1 MLRKITRYYRDSY
14 AGLGRPA
21 WVLFFAQLINSSG
34 SMVLFFLTLYL
45 TRRLGFPVP
54 RAGLVLSLWG
64 FGQLGGSALGGWL
77 SDRLGPARV
86 QLASLLGCG
95 GFFTLLG
102 QVSVFPAIV
111 ALVLLAALAN
121 GALYPA
127 NMTSMTRV
135 CPPEI
140 RSRGFALNRL
150 ANNLGFTL
158 APVLGGFLAMRDYRL
173 LFWVDGLTSLAAAM
187 IFRVFFRDESPAAT
201 TKTKTPQALVQ
212 ARGPWRDGGLFVLLG
227 LWFFLAI
234 IFIQLYST
242 YCLYLREGYGL
253 PENRIGWLLLVNT
266 LLIVTIEMPLLHAI
280 RRAMPMRMV
289 ALGSAFTGIGFALMP
304 FGRGWFFAALSVAV
318 WTAGEMLSM
327 PLFMGL
333 IAGRASREHQGRTLG
348 LASFAFNLA
357 FIVGPVAGTAIYQ
370 SLGPT
375 TLWLGCG
382 LLGLSVCAGLI
393 WLDLR
398 EGRSTPP

>member
-45 TRRLGFPVP
+45 TRHLGFSVP

-86 QLASLLGCG
+86 QWASLVGCG
-95 GFFTLLG
+95 GFFILLG
-102 QVSVFPAIV
+102 QMTAFPAIV
-111 ALVLLAALAN
+111 VLVLLAALVN

-135 CPPEI
+135 CTPEI
-140 RSRGFALNRL
+140 RPRGFALNRL

-187 IFRVFFRDESPAAT
+187 IFRIFFRDEPPAAAMET
-201 TKTKTPQALVQ
+201 RDLPPVPS
-212 ARGPWRDGGLFVLLG
+212 RGPWRDGGLFVLLG
-227 LWFFLAI
+227 LWFFLAV

-253 PENRIGWLLLVNT
+253 PENRIGWLLMVNT
-266 LLIVTIEMPLLHAI
+266 LLIVTVEMPLLHAI
-280 RRAMPMRMV
+280 RRAAPMRMV
-289 ALGSAFTGIGFALMP
+289 ALGSAFTGIGFALLP
-304 FGRGWFFAALSVAV
+304 FGRGWFFAAVSVAV
-318 WTAGEMLSM
+318 WTGGEMLSM

-333 IAGRASREHQGRTLG
+333 IAGRARREHQGRTLG
-348 LASFAFNLA
+348 MASFAFNLA
-357 FIVGPVAGTAIYQ
+357 FIVGPIAGTAVYQ
-370 SLGPT
+370 GLGPT

-393 WLDLR
+393 WLGPR
-398 EGRSTPP
+398 GGRATVH